1 MGHMAHCCFAR
12 INDVTH
18 LLELWNQLKL
28 GQEQSYLAALRNWV
42 LSLFCHSPGRQS
54 PEALSVNQY
63 KLSY

>member
-18 LLELWNQLKL
+18 LLQLWNQLKL

-42 LSLFCHSPGRQS
+42 LLPDD
-54 PEALSVNQY
+54 P
-63 KLSY
+63 